1 MDVAGLMSRFAP
13 PPGDAPRVRAA
24 AEHWR
29 LAAGSL
35 EALADTTRSRV
46 ALLEGRW
53 SGPARQAFDEHWQ
66 AFTQGLGDGAG
77 ELRAAA
83 QVLDRVARAVDEAN
97 ARYVQVM
104 AASAATV
111 AAALLLTP
119 VTLGA
124 SDAVAGGLVAGE
136 IGLLLATLAEA
147 LGVEAATLAGLT
159 IAAARVAAAFTVQ
172 TGVVLGTDMASGA
185 LLYADHN
192 PLGHVDVA
200 ADLELGLVGAAS
212 VPLGALTAAG
222 AARVLP
228 GAALRGAGGRL
239 TSALLDGASFGAA
252 DALVHRTVD
261 GAVDPAEAVF
271 AALGAAGGSLAL
283 RALVR
288 PRGAPTVGVPL
299 AGGRPFQQPT
309 TSPAG
314 PPGGGGPAAL
324 AEQLPPHLREVFAA
338 STAVPAGRS
347 FFVPKDD
354 PWFARMVQRVPVQ
367 PGRAVVFVHG
377 NALGVRSAGLSLSPE
392 ELAELVRVDPRLSG
406 RPLTLFACET
416 GRLDE
421 GFAARLARELGVEVV
436 APTELAWLGPGGDMY
451 TTTGRLVRDGW
462 LQTVPHDGTWRRF
475 RPPAAP

>member
-13 PPGDAPRVRAA
+13 PPGDAAQVRAA
-24 AEHWR
+24 AEQWR
-29 LAAGSL
+29 VAAGAL
-35 EALADTTRSRV
+35 EALADATGSRV
-46 ALLEGRW
+46 AALGGRW
-53 SGPARQAFDEHWQ
+53 SGPARQAFDGHWR
-66 AFTQGLGDGAG
+66 AFAQGLGDGAG

-83 QVLDRVARAVDEAN
+83 QVLDRVAAAVDEAR
-97 ARYVQVM
+97 ARYAQVM

-111 AAALLLTP
+111 AAGLLLTP
-119 VTLGA
+119 LTLGA
-124 SDAVAGGLVAGE
+124 SDAVAGGVVAGE
-136 IGLLLATLAEA
+136 VGLLLATLAEA

-159 IAAARVAAAFTVQ
+159 ITAARVATAFTAQ
-172 TGVVLGTDMASGA
+172 TGVALGADMASGA
-185 LLYADHN
+185 LLYADHD
-192 PLGHVDVA
+192 PFGHLDVA
-200 ADLELGLVGAAS
+200 ADLELGLIGAAA

-228 GAALRGAGGRL
+228 GSALRGAGGRL
-239 TSALLDGASFGAA
+239 TSAALDGASFGAA
-252 DALVHRTVD
+252 DALVRRALD
-261 GAVDPAEAVF
+261 GSVDPAEAVF
-271 AALGAAGGSLAL
+271 AALGAGAGSLAV
-283 RALVR
+283 RSLVR
-288 PRGAPTVGVPL
+288 PRGEPT
-299 AGGRPFQQPT
+299 GGIPR
-309 TSPAG
+309 A
-314 PPGGGGPAAL
+314 GGGPLPEGVASPTGTSQAAGSAGP
-324 AEQLPPHLREVFAA
+324 AEHLPQHLREVFAA

-354 PWFARMVQRVPVQ
+354 PWFARMVQRVPTQ

-416 GRLDE
+416 GRLDD

-475 RPPAAP
+475 RPPIAP